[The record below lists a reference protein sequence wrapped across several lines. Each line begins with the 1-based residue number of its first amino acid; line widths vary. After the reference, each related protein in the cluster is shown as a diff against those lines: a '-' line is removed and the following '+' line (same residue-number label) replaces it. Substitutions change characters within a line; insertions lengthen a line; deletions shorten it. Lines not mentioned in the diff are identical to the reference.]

1 MSARILINQSATKKL
16 PSEIGRSELDRISTE
31 LSALAPGELDER
43 SVSMVGTD
51 DAIDSASSSWRT
63 VPVLDGTYWVVIRQL
78 TRDEAVRYA
87 GATPDEADN
96 PVYLVSSIA
105 QARLVQPA

>member
-1 MSARILINQSATKKL
+1 M
-16 PSEIGRSELDRISTE
+16 
-31 LSALAPGELDER
+31 
-43 SVSMVGTD
+43 
-51 DAIDSASSSWRT
+51 
-63 VPVLDGTYWVVIRQL
+63 LDGTYWVVIRQL

-87 GATPDEADN
+87 GDTPDEADN